1 MLQAEFREV
10 AVLAWSGNQASELE
24 RERGNSRAVNLAGS
38 REDVAEILEGFA
50 RRQNPN
56 PGREISGGYGK
67 REGRLMAEV
76 VGGEGGKFGS
86 SA

>member
-1 MLQAEFREV
+1 M
-10 AVLAWSGNQASELE
+10 E
-24 RERGNSRAVNLAGS
+24 RERGNSRAVNLAGN
-38 REDVAEILEGFA
+38 REDDAEILEEFA

-76 VGGEGGKFGS
+76 VAG
-86 SA
+86 